1 MALALAL
8 ARGDKK
14 RQDEEGGATYSR
26 PLSFYNART
35 AKPDTVPA
43 ETSMKRTTLRLMAF
57 ALVAAAANTQA
68 QQADGLALAQRKNC
82 MACHAI
88 DKTLMGPSFHAIADK
103 YAARGDAAGYLAQTI
118 VKGSVGVWGNVPMPA
133 NTQLTSAEAGTLAHW
148 ILSSK

>member
-1 MALALAL
+1 M
-8 ARGDKK
+8 
-14 RQDEEGGATYSR
+14 
-26 PLSFYNART
+26 N
-35 AKPDTVPA
+35 
-43 ETSMKRTTLRLMAF
+43 RTTLRLMAI
-57 ALVAAAANTQA
+57 ALVAAAANARA

-103 YAARGDAAGYLAQTI
+103 YAARGDAAAYLAQTI

-148 ILSSK
+148 ILSRK

>member
-1 MALALAL
+1 M
-8 ARGDKK
+8 
-14 RQDEEGGATYSR
+14 
-26 PLSFYNART
+26 N
-35 AKPDTVPA
+35 
-43 ETSMKRTTLRLMAF
+43 RTTLCLMAIVF
-57 ALVAAAANTQA
+57 VAAAAHADA
-68 QQADGLALAQRKNC
+68 QQADGLTLAQRKNC

-148 ILSSK
+148 VLTLK